1 MSKVTYLT
9 PRATGPAIEET
20 GDSIRLTIGTRP
32 VRFVLQHKGGRED
45 VADLVHYASGMIAVN
60 SSTLNA
66 YAIDMTMRGN
76 RVTLRQCAE
85 YCLRRIEHSIGADE
99 LLGKLNAAPVLNK

>member
-20 GDSIRLTIGTRP
+20 GDSIRLTVGTRP
-32 VRFVLQHKGGRED
+32 VRFVLQHKGDRED
-45 VADLVHYASGMIAVN
+45 VADLVHYASGMISVHAT
-60 SSTLNA
+60 TLNA
-66 YAIDMTMRGN
+66 YAIEKMLGGN